1 LAVTITSG
9 RKKEKMRI
17 GIDARLISPNEMRG
31 MGLYLYNILK
41 NIDTT
46 AKIFLFT
53 NNYRNLNYLI
63 AIFKDKK
70 NFHFFLFES
79 NEVIF
84 EQIYLPSISFVK
96 KMDCFVHSGDT
107 SSIIWNLK
115 CRRILILH
123 DVAFTKNS
131 SKYPAANSV
140 KRNLGRLYRSFTIGL
155 TINSVAKIITVSNFA
170 AKDILKTYGKHL
182 KKKIAVI
189 PNGLNE
195 QFIINSDFLKNKENY
210 ALLVTGSDPQKNCN
224 FFINTLLKHA
234 AFLQFID
241 HIFIVGISNHNE
253 INVNYSNKISYLGY
267 IPSSELSNYYK
278 KSNFLFIPSLYESF
292 GVPSI
297 ESLASGCHV
306 LASTLGALPEV
317 LENHAIF
324 FNPKKAHD
332 INKMLSYVCNLKIKT
347 TVEHKKNINFLRKY
361 NWKNGSQMF
370 IDTCVKSLR

>member
-1 LAVTITSG
+1 
-9 RKKEKMRI
+9 MRI

-107 SSIIWNLK
+107 SSILWNPK

-123 DVAFTKNS
+123 DVAFTKKS

-155 TINSVAKIITVSNFA
+155 AINSVAKIITVSNFA
-170 AKDILKTYGKHL
+170 AKDILRTYGKHL

-189 PNGLNE
+189 PNGLNK
-195 QFIINSDFLKNKENY
+195 QFILKSALLKNKKNY

-224 FFINTLLKHA
+224 FFIKALLKHA

-241 HIFIVGISNHNE
+241 HIFIIGISNHNE

-267 IPSSELSNYYK
+267 ISSSELPNYYK
-278 KSNFLFIPSLYESF
+278 KSNFLFIPSVYESF

-306 LASTLGALPEV
+306 LASSLGALPEV
-317 LENHAIF
+317 LENHAFF
-324 FNPKKAHD
+324 FNPKKRYE
-332 INKMLSYVCNLKIKT
+332 INKMLSHVSNLKIKT
-347 TVEHKKNINFLRKY
+347 TKEHKKAINYLQKY
-361 NWKNGSQMF
+361 NWKNGSEMF
-370 IDTCVKSLR
+370 IDTCLESLR